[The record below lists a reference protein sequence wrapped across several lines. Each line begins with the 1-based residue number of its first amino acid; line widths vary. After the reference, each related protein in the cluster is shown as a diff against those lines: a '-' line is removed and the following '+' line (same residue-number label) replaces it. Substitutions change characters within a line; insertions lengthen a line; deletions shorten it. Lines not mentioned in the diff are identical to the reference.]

1 MARDW
6 TIGVDITDI
15 VGVAE
20 GDADNN
26 DAIAVIATTS
36 GIWSGSDIMT
46 LATLSFTP
54 IAAGASCNNVL
65 RISAGKFAVT
75 TENGKIYE
83 LTFATPS

>member
-26 DAIAVIATTS
+26 DAIAVCIQIHYKTCS
-36 GIWSGSDIMT
+36 
-46 LATLSFTP
+46 
-54 IAAGASCNNVL
+54 
-65 RISAGKFAVT
+65 
-75 TENGKIYE
+75 
-83 LTFATPS
+83 TFYIKRQNEPNLL